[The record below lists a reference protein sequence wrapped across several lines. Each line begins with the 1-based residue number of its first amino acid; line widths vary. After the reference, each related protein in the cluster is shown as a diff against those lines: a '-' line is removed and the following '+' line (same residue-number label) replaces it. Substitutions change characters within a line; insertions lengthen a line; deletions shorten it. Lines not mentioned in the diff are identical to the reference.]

1 IRDIPGDDEA
11 KALIEAI
18 IQMSKKLGKTVVAE
32 GVEHQEQLDYL
43 CEVHCDHVQG
53 YLLGKPMPENELFNH
68 ANTLI

>member
-1 IRDIPGDDEA
+1 
-11 KALIEAI
+11 
-18 IQMSKKLGKTVVAE
+18 MSKKLGKTVVAE

-43 CEVHCDHVQG
+43 REVNCDHIQG